1 MTVDIQQW
9 AYIIYLVVKNRHFPS
24 TVQSLRESLDRV
36 LNRGGTA
43 YRFAELID
51 KHGRENWLEPLIDEL
66 GPYIQLQLGDVANML
81 EVFAKSVP

>member
-1 MTVDIQQW
+1 VGVYHLSRRQEPTLPFNGPVSSRVSGSSPQQ
-9 AYIIYLVVKNRHFPS
+9 
-24 TVQSLRESLDRV
+24 
-36 LNRGGTA
+36 GGTA
-43 YRFAELID
+43 YRFGELID